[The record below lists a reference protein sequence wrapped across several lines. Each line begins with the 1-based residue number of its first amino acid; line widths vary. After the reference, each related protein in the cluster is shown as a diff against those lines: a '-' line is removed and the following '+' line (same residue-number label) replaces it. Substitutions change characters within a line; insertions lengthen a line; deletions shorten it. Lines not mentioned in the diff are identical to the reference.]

1 MPASVL
7 NVLPMLLRT
16 DPALRRLRRTQAVF
30 SSKALPPN
38 FTPLPPIPPRPT
50 YPIEWLSDAD
60 CREYLYPLYSRQ
72 WSVAKHRPPG
82 ETQIRFS
89 QLLSK
94 LFVFRSEADAM
105 AFVVDVTNIANKL
118 VVRSHICA
126 CHMHVHSVWLS
137 RSTIRQSSRLTRSGS
152 SSGQ

>member
-1 MPASVL
+1 ML
-7 NVLPMLLRT
+7 NVPCTFLRT
-16 DPALRRLRRTQAVF
+16 DPALRRLLRTQAVL

-38 FTPLPPIPPRPT
+38 FTPLPPIPRRPN

-82 ETQIRFS
+82 ETQTRFS

-105 AFVVDVTNIANKL
+105 VFAVDVTNIANKL
-118 VVRSHICA
+118 VVRFRVFIWYILAQILCMSC
-126 CHMHVHSVWLS
+126 
-137 RSTIRQSSRLTRSGS
+137 STIRQSLRLTS
-152 SSGQ
+152 SE